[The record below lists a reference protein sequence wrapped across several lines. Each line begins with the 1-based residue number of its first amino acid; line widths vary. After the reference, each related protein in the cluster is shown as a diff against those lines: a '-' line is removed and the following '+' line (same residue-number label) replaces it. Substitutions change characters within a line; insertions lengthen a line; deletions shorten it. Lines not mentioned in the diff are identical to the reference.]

1 MNQISY
7 AGRATAEYFAG
18 LLNDFSKAR
27 GVYDLEDILGRVL
40 LAYNLQQVT
49 CVSSWGETNI
59 AISSPHIAVSSSLL
73 QSQSAM
79 TGTDQPTLALG
90 GQEFRRAR
98 LNLFTDISGSRRI
111 GRMGLRFRLCEL
123 DGTISTF
130 LATTD
135 FSEREWD
142 LLKAIYLRDLYV
154 IASIT
159 HRKLASFVG
168 NNRKQLFSPREREC
182 LQAVAAGRRPKQIA
196 GDLEISEHA
205 VRLYLKRARRKL
217 SSRNITEAVS
227 RSLQNGH
234 IENLY
239 RR

>member
-1 MNQISY
+1 MNQIY
-7 AGRATAEYFAG
+7 CDGRATAEHFAG

-27 GVYDLEDILGRVL
+27 GVSDLEDTLGHVL

-49 CVSSWGETNI
+49 CVSSWGETNV
-59 AISSPHIAVSSSLL
+59 AISSPHIAFSSSLL

-79 TGTDQPTLALG
+79 TGSDQPTLAPG

-123 DGTISTF
+123 DGMISTF

-135 FSEREWD
+135 FSEREWE
-142 LLKAIYLRDLYV
+142 LMKAIYLRDLYV

-159 HRKLASFVG
+159 HRKLVSFAE
-168 NNRKQLFSPREREC
+168 NNRRQLFSPREREC
-182 LQAVAAGRRPKQIA
+182 LQAVAVGRRPKQIA
-196 GDLEISEHA
+196 GDLQISEHA

-217 SSRNITEAVS
+217 GARNLIEAVGK
-227 RSLQNGH
+227 SLQDGH
-234 IENLY
+234 IEYLY